1 MLERARFFSW
11 VLMLDG
17 GKETKNG
24 MAMFWQQI
32 ISFVSFEFPLLQ
44 FSNYIEFDF
53 KHISLLRNVYVSQF
67 IYFLFRFSVT
77 QRKANSVRFL

>member
-1 MLERARFFSW
+1 
-11 VLMLDG
+11 MLDG

-32 ISFVSFEFPLLQ
+32 ISFVSFEFLLLR

-53 KHISLLRNVYVSQF
+53 KHISWLRNVYVSQF
-67 IYFLFRFSVT
+67 FIYFLF
-77 QRKANSVRFL
+77 